1 VSRTVSSPF
10 PLESPVTR
18 RSLLGAAAGGAALLA
33 ARGLPAW
40 ARPVAVGAGLRQPDS
55 LPFPHKRAGT
65 PSLPEIQHIVVL
77 MMENHSFDNLLGMVP
92 HQVPGRRSVDGLRVV
107 GGKVVNSNPDAG
119 GAPVVAVHAISPC
132 QLSGEPS
139 QSWNASHEAY
149 DNGLNDGFV
158 KASAPVAMQYWDK
171 HDVPF
176 TYSLVEHFPIG
187 ERHFSSLLGQTWP
200 NRSYL
205 FAGTSI
211 GMVNDIIASAPPA
224 NGTIWDRLDA
234 HHIDWAIYYDPTSYP
249 TFELVPGSDTPT
261 RMAKRVHPFNR
272 FLSDVAAGKLPQLT
286 FLDPNYETT
295 SEENPQDIQLGERY
309 IAQVATALMRAP
321 TWKHT
326 ALFITYDEHGGYYDH
341 VPPPA
346 AIPPDSIPP
355 ALTSDDAPGA
365 FDRYGFRVP
374 MIVVSPWARA
384 RYVSRSVEDH
394 TSITAFIERKWNL
407 PAMTFRD
414 ANASPM
420 TNYFDFRRPAFLKP
434 PTLAAAPKLG
444 AGLAACHAAGLNPP
458 LSG

>member
-1 VSRTVSSPF
+1 MA
-10 PLESPVTR
+10 PLDQPVTR

-33 ARGLPAW
+33 TRGLPAW
-40 ARPVAVGAGLRQPDS
+40 ARPVASVAGLRQPGS

-65 PSLPEIQHIVVL
+65 PSMPEIQHIVVL

-107 GGKVVNSNPDAG
+107 SGKVVNSNPDASG
-119 GAPVVAVHAISPC
+119 TPVVASRAGSPC
-132 QLSGEPS
+132 QLNGEPS

-158 KASAPVAMQYWDK
+158 RASAPVAMEYWDK
-171 HDVPF
+171 HDLPF

-187 ERHFSSLLGQTWP
+187 ERYFSSLLGQTWP
-200 NRSYL
+200 NRSFL

-211 GMVNDIIASAPPA
+211 GMVNDIIAPTPPP

-234 HHIDWAIYYDPTSYP
+234 HHIGWTIYYDPASYAS
-249 TFELVPGSDTPT
+249 FELVPGSSTPA
-261 RMAKRVHPFNR
+261 RASRVKHFGH
-272 FLSDVAAGKLPQLT
+272 FLPDVAAGRLPQFT

-309 IAQVATALMRAP
+309 IAHVVTALMRAP

-341 VPPPA
+341 VSPPA

-355 ALTSDDAPGA
+355 ALISGDVPGG

-374 MIVVSPWARA
+374 MIVVSPWARP
-384 RYVSRSVEDH
+384 RYVSRVVEDH

-407 PAMTFRD
+407 PAMTLRD

-420 TNYFDFRRPAFLKP
+420 TGYFDFRRPAFLKP
-434 PTLAAAPKLG
+434 PKLAPAPALGPGLAECHG
-444 AGLAACHAAGLNPP
+444 AGLSPP
-458 LSG
+458 LTG

>member
-1 VSRTVSSPF
+1 VSRTMA
-10 PLESPVTR
+10 PLDQPVTR

-33 ARGLPAW
+33 TRGLPAW
-40 ARPVAVGAGLRQPDS
+40 ARPVALAAGVRQPDS
-55 LPFPHKRAGT
+55 LPFPHKPAGT
-65 PSLPEIQHIVVL
+65 ASMPEIEHIVVL

-92 HQVPGRRSVDGLRVV
+92 HQVPGRRSVDGLHVV
-107 GGKVVNSNPDAG
+107 GGKVVNSNPDASG
-119 GAPVVAVHAISPC
+119 TPVVAVHATSPC

-149 DNGLNDGFV
+149 DAGLNDGFV
-158 KASAPVAMQYWDK
+158 RASAPVAMQYWDK

-187 ERHFSSLLGQTWP
+187 DRHFSSLLGQTWP

-211 GMVNDIIASAPPA
+211 GMVNDIIAPNPPA

-234 HHIDWAIYYDPTSYP
+234 HHIDWRIYYDPSSYP
-249 TFELVPGSDTPT
+249 TYELVPGSVTPA
-261 RMAKRVHPFNR
+261 RAARVKHFSH
-272 FLSDVAAGKLPQLT
+272 FLPDVAAGKLRQFT
-286 FLDPNYETT
+286 FLDPNYETS

-309 IAQVATALMRAP
+309 IAQVVTALMRAP
-321 TWKHT
+321 TWEHT

-341 VPPPA
+341 VPPPP
-346 AIPPDSIPP
+346 AIAPDQVPP
-355 ALTSDDAPGA
+355 ALTPSDVPGG

-384 RYVSRSVEDH
+384 RYVSRAVEDH
-394 TSITAFIERKWNL
+394 TSITAFVERKWNL
-407 PAMTFRD
+407 PAMTLRD

-420 TNYFDFRRPAFLKP
+420 TGYFDFRRPAFLTP
-434 PTLAAAPKLG
+434 PKLARAPG
-444 AGLAACHAAGLNPP
+444 LGPGLAECHAAGLSPP
-458 LSG
+458 LTG

>member
-1 VSRTVSSPF
+1 MSRTVSSPF
-10 PLESPVTR
+10 PLERPITR
-18 RSLLGAAAGGAALLA
+18 RSLLCGAAGGAALLA

-92 HQVPGRRSVDGLRVV
+92 HQVPSRRSVDGLRVE

-119 GAPVVAVHAISPC
+119 GAPVVAVHATSPC

-211 GMVNDIIASAPPA
+211 GMVNDIIASVPPA

-234 HHIDWAIYYDPTSYP
+234 HHIDWAIYYDPASYP

-309 IAQVATALMRAP
+309 IAQVVTALMRAP

-384 RYVSRSVEDH
+384 RYVSRLVEDH

-434 PTLAAAPKLG
+434 PKLAAAPKLG
-444 AGLAACHAAGLNPP
+444 AGLAACHAAGLIPP

>member
-1 VSRTVSSPF
+1 MSRTMP
-10 PLESPVTR
+10 PLDHPVTR
-18 RSLLGAAAGGAALLA
+18 RSLLSAAAGGAALLA
-33 ARGLPAW
+33 TRGLPAW
-40 ARPVAVGAGLRQPDS
+40 ARPVAFAAGVRQPDS
-55 LPFPHKRAGT
+55 LPFPHKPAGT
-65 PSLPEIQHIVVL
+65 ASMPEIQHIVVL

-107 GGKVVNSNPDAG
+107 GGKVVNSNPDANG
-119 GAPVVAVHAISPC
+119 GTVVAVHATSPC

-139 QSWNASHEAY
+139 QSWNASHAAY

-158 KASAPVAMQYWDK
+158 RASAPVAMQYWDK

-176 TYSLVEHFPIG
+176 TYSLVEHFPLG

-205 FAGTSI
+205 FAGTST
-211 GMVNDIIASAPPA
+211 GMINDIIASAPPA

-234 HHIDWAIYYDPTSYP
+234 HHIDWAIYDDPVSYP
-249 TFELVPGSDTPT
+249 TYLLVPGSQTPA
-261 RMAKRVHPFNR
+261 RASRVKPFSQ
-272 FLSDVAAGKLPQLT
+272 FLSDVAAGKLPQFT
-286 FLDPNYETT
+286 FLDPNYETS

-326 ALFITYDEHGGYYDH
+326 ALFLTYDEHGGYYDH
-341 VPPPA
+341 VPPPS
-346 AIPPDSIPP
+346 AIPPDLIAP
-355 ALTSDDAPGA
+355 ALTSGDAPGA

-384 RYVSRSVEDH
+384 RYVSRTVEDH
-394 TSITAFIERKWNL
+394 TSITAFVERKWNL
-407 PAMTFRD
+407 PAMTLRD

-420 TNYFDFRRPAFLKP
+420 TGYFDFRRPVFLKP
-434 PTLAAAPKLG
+434 PKLAPAPGLG
-444 AGLAACHAAGLNPP
+444 AGLAACHAAGLTPP
-458 LSG
+458 LTG

>member
-1 VSRTVSSPF
+1 MA
-10 PLESPVTR
+10 PLDQPVTR
-18 RSLLGAAAGGAALLA
+18 RSLLGAAAAGTAVLA
-33 ARGLPAW
+33 TRGLPAW
-40 ARPVAVGAGLRQPDS
+40 ARPVALPAGVRQTDS
-55 LPFPHKRAGT
+55 LPFPGKPAGT
-65 PSLPEIQHIVVL
+65 PSMRQIQHIVVL

-107 GGKVVNSNPDAG
+107 GGKVVNANPDATG
-119 GAPVVAVHAISPC
+119 TPLAAVHASSPC
-132 QLSGEPS
+132 QLDGEPS

-158 KASAPVAMQYWDK
+158 RASAPVAMQYWDK
-171 HDVPF
+171 HDLPF

-187 ERHFSSLLGQTWP
+187 ERHFSSVLGQTWP

-211 GMVNDIIASAPPA
+211 GMVNDIIAPTPPP
-224 NGTIWDRLDA
+224 NGTIWDRLDH
-234 HHIDWAIYYDPTSYP
+234 HHIDWAIYYDPSSYP
-249 TFELVPGSDTPT
+249 SFELVPGSDTPA
-261 RMAKRVHPFNR
+261 RASRVKHFNR
-272 FLSDVAAGKLPQLT
+272 FLRDVAAGKLPQFT

-309 IAQVATALMRAP
+309 IAQVVTALMGAP

-346 AIPPDSIPP
+346 ALPPDSIPP
-355 ALTSDDAPGA
+355 ALTPGDVPGG

-374 MIVVSPWARA
+374 MIVVSPWAR
-384 RYVSRSVEDH
+384 RSYVSRSVEDH

-407 PAMTFRD
+407 PAMTLRD

-420 TNYFDFRRPAFLKP
+420 TGYFDFRRPAFLRPPKLAKP
-434 PTLAAAPKLG
+434 PGLG
-444 AGLAACHAAGLNPP
+444 PGLAACHAAGLNPP